1 MEKELIQHNIYH
13 NKKRKEIRMGS
24 YERKQLIYKF
34 ILGLVF
40 VACLTAVITFYATSG
55 IVGQSDFP
63 KIREVGED
71 SKENINTIATSL
83 KDFRKL
89 IDQYYIGDIDE
100 QKVMDETIKGYING
114 LDDEYSEYMTA
125 EEWEEYQINTLGNYV
140 GIGIYMAQ
148 DNNNNIVV
156 VEPIEESPA
165 AEVGLKAGDLIVEVD
180 GENVTGQDSAMV
192 SSKIKG
198 QEGTSVNLKINR
210 DSQYM
215 DMNVERKAIK
225 VYHVKNQMLEN
236 NVGYIKLATFDEG
249 CSNEFQN
256 AFEELQ
262 KQGAQKLILDLRDN
276 TGGLVDEALN
286 IADMM
291 VPKDKTMLITKDAKE
306 NKEITTAKQEAIIDM
321 DIVVLVNEYSASAS
335 EILVGCLKDNQEATV
350 VGKTT
355 YGKGV
360 IQNVFSL
367 SDGSVL
373 KLTTAEYFTP
383 NETKINKEGIK
394 PDIEIDL
401 IDEPEGQ
408 EEIDEQL
415 NKALEVINQ

>member
-1 MEKELIQHNIYH
+1 
-13 NKKRKEIRMGS
+13 MGS